1 MDSSTDTRHPW
12 AGLATSGRGSR
23 HRHQQR
29 NRMIFDLAQKGETAG
44 SLAYTF
50 ELSVERIQQIVGNV
64 SRETGID
71 SAFLH
76 RNKYAE
82 RDEQIFKLYQ
92 KPDFPM
98 SEIVRIFGLTPKSIY
113 NIVHRYSAGQGLP
126 DPIADKRGARDW
138 QLYKAYK
145 YDRISA
151 AKLAKMHG
159 LSESRI
165 RQIIARE
172 RGFIDAQ
179 TPTAV

>member
-23 HRHQQR
+23 RRHQQR

-126 DPIADKRGARDW
+126 DPIADKRGRGIGNFTRLTNTTASVRPTRQDARVE
-138 QLYKAYK
+138 
-145 YDRISA
+145 REP
-151 AKLAKMHG
+151 H
-159 LSESRI
+159 